1 MIFGVHFNC
10 ILIIIIV
17 FLYVCLIHVLF
28 SRLSFFSLAY
38 SYFSLLLIL
47 PFFLSSHFLSPSCF
61 FFFSLS
67 YRYSII
73 LDIYLC
79 LLSFLYPPSHF
90 PVVLSPLQIFFS
102 SLPLPLELSPFLRLS
117 VKSLPFLHSPFFPF
131 SLSIFFYALDLP
143 AICHAQFLSFLFN
156 PVFLSYF
163 SSFVSISGPFCFPFV
178 PCWRFLLK
186 RGLDISVVPV

>member
-1 MIFGVHFNC
+1 MFV
-10 ILIIIIV
+10 
-17 FLYVCLIHVLF
+17 LYMYYLVACRFFF
-28 SRLSFFSLAY
+28 SRL
-38 SYFSLLLIL
+38 LLLL
-47 PFFLSSHFLSPSCF
+47 SPSHSSFFLSSHFLSPSC